1 MANNPLTPQEL
12 MDLWQKSFG
21 TLELKWQN
29 LFLESPHVAEIL
41 EYSPEE
47 IKNCVLNPMTLVE
60 YVGPYRVRTERF
72 AKKLSEILDHL
83 AAERAKNN
91 RAPLGTYSRRIDASG
106 SEMPF

>member
-1 MANNPLTPQEL
+1 MTIEKLTPQQL

-21 TLELKWQN
+21 TLEVKWHN
-29 LFLESPHVAEIL
+29 LFIESPYVAKIL

-72 AKKLSEILDHL
+72 SKKLSEILDHL

>member
-12 MDLWQKSFG
+12 MNLWQLSFG
-21 TLELKWQN
+21 P
-29 LFLESPHVAEIL
+29 LESKWHSHFIESPYVEKIL
-41 EYSPEE
+41 EYSADEV
-47 IKNCVLNPMTLVE
+47 KKCVLNPMTLVE
-60 YVGPYRVRTERF
+60 YVGPYRVRTERS